1 MLDEA
6 AGYAARRLA
15 AAAADAGAGRK
26 QLLACAASAAA
37 APAPTPGLRP
47 GPRRRDAVR
56 AKWLHHRLKVIHRA
70 LKKAKQ
76 FEVRKISRRMAQAKD
91 GSAKG
96 K

>member
-1 MLDEA
+1 M
-6 AGYAARRLA
+6 
-15 AAAADAGAGRK
+15 
-26 QLLACAASAAA
+26 
-37 APAPTPGLRP
+37 
-47 GPRRRDAVR
+47 R